1 MAPLGQMLEGIGAI
15 QPDRALLQGGGRNLG
30 AHGAHNI
37 PFGEWLV
44 SIHG

>member
-1 MAPLGQMLEGIGAI
+1 MHPGDSWKESVQSSPTE
-15 QPDRALLQGGGRNLG
+15 PLLQGGGRNLG
-30 AHGAHNI
+30 ARGAHNI